1 MLAPCFYSNRSQQKL
16 IYAILWGAKQQNL
29 FIKESIPMA
38 KVRKRRQPKKKLPQV
53 SEKTRIYNRKRTFA
67 EKFLIVMGVVIV
79 LSMVLSL
86 IISRGGF

>member
-1 MLAPCFYSNRSQQKL
+1 
-16 IYAILWGAKQQNL
+16 
-29 FIKESIPMA
+29 MA